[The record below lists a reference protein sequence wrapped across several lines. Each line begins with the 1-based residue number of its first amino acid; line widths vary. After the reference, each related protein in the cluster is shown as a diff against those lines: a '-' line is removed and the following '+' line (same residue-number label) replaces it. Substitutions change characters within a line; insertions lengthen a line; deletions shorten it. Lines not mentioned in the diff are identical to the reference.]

1 MNRFAELLDRLA
13 YEPGRNNKLR
23 LITKYFRE
31 VEDPDRGYAL
41 AALTGA
47 LSFKHAKPGLIRDLI
62 AARTDPVLFALSYDY
77 VGDLS
82 ETVALMWSRSS
93 PLPPRSG
100 GEGSGVGG
108 GSANPLPASRV
119 ERPPTPDPS
128 PPRATRVEGGG
139 RIVPGHNNPPPPT
152 LTEVVT
158 TLRTLGKT
166 ELPKQLTRWLDE
178 LDETGRWA
186 LLKLVTGAMRIG
198 ISARLAKTAAAELGD
213 KDPHDIELMWPGLM
227 PPYLELFAWLEGR
240 GEKPINLDPVP
251 FRPVMLAHA
260 IEDTDFAHLDAADF
274 IAEWKWDGIR
284 VQAVSGRDER
294 GHVVARL
301 YSRSGEDITRSFPD
315 LLPSLHLQESSNL
328 EHDAS
333 RKPLHTFR
341 HHAPFA
347 IDGELLVVRDGR
359 VQSFNVLQQRLNRK
373 VVSPKLIKDYPI
385 HLRAYDLL
393 GDGDTDLRMLP
404 FAERRKQ
411 LEAFVTRLD
420 DPRIDLS
427 PTIPFDSWDALTSAR
442 RDPAGAGAG
451 EDAEAVEGVMLK
463 RRDAPYLPGR
473 PKGQW
478 WKWKRD
484 PHIIDAVLMY
494 AQRGHGKR
502 SSYYSDYTFGV
513 WTSGEDGEQ
522 LVPVGKAYFGFT
534 DEELLQIDR
543 FVRRNT
549 TEKFGPVRHVVHEPD
564 QGLVLEV
571 AFEGLARSPRHKS
584 GVAMRFPRISRL
596 RWDKPPREADRLE
609 TLERMLKADAAVEAI
624 EAGGH

>member
-23 LITKYFRE
+23 LLTSYFRE
-31 VEDPDRGYAL
+31 VADPDRGYAL

-62 AARTDPVLFALSYDY
+62 ASRTDPVLFALSYDY

-82 ETVALMWSRSS
+82 ETVALMWPKSS
-93 PLPPRSG
+93 PSPAC
-100 GEGSGVGG
+100 GG
-108 GSANPLPASRV
+108 GPGWGQAASAVPERKPPPGSPDSAKALPSVPTSPASGRG
-119 ERPPTPDPS
+119 TKD
-128 PPRATRVEGGG
+128 TRHASNL
-139 RIVPGHNNPPPPT
+139 HNNPPPPT

-198 ISARLAKTAAAELGD
+198 ISARLAKTAAAALGD
-213 KDPHDIELMWPGLM
+213 KDPHDVELMWPGLT
-227 PPYLELFAWLEGR
+227 PPYLDLFAWLEGR
-240 GEKPINLDPVP
+240 ADKPVNRDPVP

-260 IEDTDFAHLDAADF
+260 IENTDFSDLDAADF

-294 GHVVARL
+294 GHIVARL
-301 YSRSGEDITRSFPD
+301 YSRSGEDITKSFPD
-315 LLPSLHLQESSNL
+315 LLPSLHL
-328 EHDAS
+328 
-333 RKPLHTFR
+333 PG
-341 HHAPFA
+341 A
-347 IDGELLVVRDGR
+347 IDGELLVLRDGR
-359 VQSFNVLQQRLNRK
+359 VQTFNVLQQRLNRK
-373 VVSPKLIKDYPI
+373 VVSPKLIKEYPI

-393 GDGDTDLRMLP
+393 GEGDTDLRTLP
-404 FAERRKQ
+404 FAERRKR

-420 DPRIDLS
+420 DVRIDLS

-442 RDPAGAGAG
+442 ADPAGAGA
-451 EDAEAVEGVMLK
+451 DAEAVEGVMLK
-463 RRDAPYLPGR
+463 RREAAYLPGR

-513 WTSGEDGEQ
+513 WTSGEAGEQ

-549 TEKFGPVRHVVHEPD
+549 VEKFGPVRHVVHEPD

-584 GVAMRFPRISRL
+584 GVAMRFPRINRL

-609 TLERMLKADAAVEAI
+609 TLERMLKADAILPA
-624 EAGGH
+624 

>member
-23 LITKYFRE
+23 LLTAYFRE

-62 AARTDPVLFALSYDY
+62 AERTDPVLFALSYDY

-82 ETVALMWSRSS
+82 ETVALMWPKGVQSA

-108 GSANPLPASRV
+108 LSARTVASV
-119 ERPPTPDPS
+119 VAEAPPTPDPS
-128 PPRATRVEGGG
+128 PPRAARVEGGG
-139 RIVPGHNNPPPPT
+139 RSMPGHNDPVPGHNNPPPPT

-158 TLRTLGKT
+158 TLRTLGKS
-166 ELPKQLTRWLDE
+166 EMPGQLSRWLDE

-213 KDPHDIELMWPGLM
+213 KDPHDIELMWPGLA
-227 PPYLELFAWLEGR
+227 PPYLDLFAWLQGR
-240 GEKPINLDPVP
+240 GEKPVNLDPAP

-260 IEDTDFAHLDAADF
+260 IEDTDFANLDAADY

-284 VQAVSGRDER
+284 VQAVSGRDGH
-294 GHVVARL
+294 GHVLARL
-301 YSRSGEDITRSFPD
+301 YSRSGEDITKSFPD
-315 LLPSLHLQESSNL
+315 LLPSLHL
-328 EHDAS
+328 
-333 RKPLHTFR
+333 PG
-341 HHAPFA
+341 A

-373 VVSPKLIKDYPI
+373 VVSPKLTKDYPI

-393 GDGDTDLRMLP
+393 GEGDADLRTLP
-404 FAERRKQ
+404 FAERRAR
-411 LEAFVTRLD
+411 LETFVAKLADARV
-420 DPRIDLS
+420 DLS
-427 PTIPFDSWDALTSAR
+427 PTISFDSWEGLTSAR
-442 RDPAGAGAG
+442 RDPASAGAG

-513 WTSGEDGEQ
+513 WTSAEDGEQ

-571 AFEGLARSPRHKS
+571 AFEGLQRSSRHKS
-584 GVAMRFPRISRL
+584 GVAMRFPRINRL

-609 TLERMLKADAAVEAI
+609 TLERMLKGEALSGAADLAS
-624 EAGGH
+624 G